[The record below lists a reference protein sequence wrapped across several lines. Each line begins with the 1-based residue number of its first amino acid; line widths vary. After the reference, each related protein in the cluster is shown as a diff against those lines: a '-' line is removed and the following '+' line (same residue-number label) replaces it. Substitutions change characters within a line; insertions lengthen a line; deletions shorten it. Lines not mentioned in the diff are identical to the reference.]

1 MSVVSLPQLL
11 EAGVHFGHKA
21 SRWNPKMRP
30 YIFTERNGIHIIDL
44 VQTARY
50 LNEAYEY
57 VRDAADRG
65 WRFLF
70 VGTKRQA
77 AGIIAQ
83 EARRCGSYYVNQRWL
98 GGMLTNWAT
107 IKTRIDRLKEIEEM
121 ESSGLLDRL
130 PKQEAS
136 RLRRELARLEK
147 YLGGIK
153 TMRKLPDAVIIVDQR
168 REANAVQ
175 ECIKLN
181 IPIISLLDTNCDPD
195 LSDIFI
201 PSNDDAIRAIKLIVG
216 KLSTAPSAATRLAFL
231 AAPANPFCRSQ
242 VMAFSISPPES
253 SRAFLQS
260 IMPAPVFSRSS
271 LTSLASMLMRAPR
284 MKEREECGGI

>member
-1 MSVVSLPQLL
+1 MSVVTLPQLL

-21 SRWNPKMRP
+21 SSWNPKMRP
-30 YIFTERNGIHIIDL
+30 YIFAERNGIHIIDL

-57 VRDAADRG
+57 VREGAEKG

-83 EARRCGSYYVNQRWL
+83 EATRCGSYYVNQRWL

-107 IKTRIDRLKEIEEM
+107 IRTRIDRLKEIEEM

-130 PKQEAS
+130 PKQEAA
-136 RLRRELARLEK
+136 RLRRELAKLEK

-153 TMRKLPDAVIIVDQR
+153 TMRRLPDAVIIVDQR
-168 REANAVQ
+168 REANAVR
-175 ECIKLN
+175 ECIKLK

-195 LSDIFI
+195 LSDVFI
-201 PSNDDAIRAIKLIVG
+201 PANDDAIRAIKLIVG
-216 KLSTAPSAATRLAFL
+216 KLADAIYEGRHGQLDT
-231 AAPANPFCRSQ
+231 
-242 VMAFSISPPES
+242 V
-253 SRAFLQS
+253 
-260 IMPAPVFSRSS
+260 
-271 LTSLASMLMRAPR
+271 
-284 MKEREECGGI
+284 EEEEYDYEGAMDLEEEDTLEDMEEEGDPKAGE

>member
-57 VRDAADRG
+57 VRDAAEKG
-65 WRFLF
+65 QRFLF
-70 VGTKRQA
+70 IGTKRQA

-83 EARRCGSYYVNQRWL
+83 EARRCGSYFVNQRWL

-107 IKTRIDRLKEIEEM
+107 IKTRIERLKEIEGM
-121 ESSGLLDRL
+121 RSSGIMDRL
-130 PKQEAS
+130 PKQESA
-136 RLRRELARLEK
+136 RLKRELARLEK

-168 REANAVQ
+168 RESNAIQ

-195 LSDIFI
+195 LSDVFI

-216 KLSTAPSAATRLAFL
+216 KLADAIYEGRHGQLD
-231 AAPANPFCRSQ
+231 
-242 VMAFSISPPES
+242 S
-253 SRAFLQS
+253 S
-260 IMPAPVFSRSS
+260 
-271 LTSLASMLMRAPR
+271 
-284 MKEREECGGI
+284 EEDEFDYEGAMDLDDEGLEDMEDEDEGDADEGE

>member
-1 MSVVSLPQLL
+1 MSIVTLPQLL
-11 EAGVHFGHKA
+11 EAGVHFGHRA

-50 LNEAYEY
+50 LNAAYEY
-57 VRDAADRG
+57 VRDAAEKG

-83 EARRCGSYYVNQRWL
+83 EASRCGSYFVNQRWL

-107 IKTRIDRLKEIEEM
+107 IKTRIDRLKEIEDM
-121 ESSGLLDRL
+121 QSSGLMDRL
-130 PKQEAS
+130 PKQESA
-136 RLRRELARLEK
+136 RLKRELARLEK

-153 TMRKLPDAVIIVDQR
+153 TMRRLPDAVIIVDQR
-168 REANAVQ
+168 REFNAVQ

-195 LSDIFI
+195 LCDVFI

-216 KLSTAPSAATRLAFL
+216 KLADAIYEGRHGQLDTSEEDEFDYEGAMDLDEDSFEDMEEDEEE
-231 AAPANPFCRSQ
+231 NSDE
-242 VMAFSISPPES
+242 PE
-253 SRAFLQS
+253 
-260 IMPAPVFSRSS
+260 
-271 LTSLASMLMRAPR
+271 
-284 MKEREECGGI
+284 

>member
-1 MSVVSLPQLL
+1 MSVVTLPQLL

-50 LNEAYEY
+50 LNDAYDYMRE
-57 VRDAADRG
+57 AADAG
-65 WRFLF
+65 KRFLF

-83 EARRCGSYYVNQRWL
+83 EALRCGSSFINQRWL
-98 GGMLTNWAT
+98 GGMLTNWTT

-121 ESSGLLDRL
+121 DRNGILDRL

-136 RLRRELARLEK
+136 GLRRDMAKLEK

-153 TMRKLPDAVIIVDQR
+153 TMRRLPDVVVVVDQR
-168 REANAVQ
+168 RESNAVQ

-181 IPIISLLDTNCDPD
+181 IPIVSLLDTNCDPD
-195 LSDIFI
+195 LSDVFI

-216 KLSTAPSAATRLAFL
+216 KLADAIYEGRHGQLDTSEEEEYEMYEGAMDFEDDLLEDMDGEEAAE
-231 AAPANPFCRSQ
+231 
-242 VMAFSISPPES
+242 ES
-253 SRAFLQS
+253 D
-260 IMPAPVFSRSS
+260 
-271 LTSLASMLMRAPR
+271 
-284 MKEREECGGI
+284 EG